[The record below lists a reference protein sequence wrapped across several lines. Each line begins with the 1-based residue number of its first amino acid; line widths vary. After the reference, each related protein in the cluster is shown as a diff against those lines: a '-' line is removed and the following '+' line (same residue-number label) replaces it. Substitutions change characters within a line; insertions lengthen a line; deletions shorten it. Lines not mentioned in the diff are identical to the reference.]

1 MANVAALRYSLVCLA
16 AILVVVGVTTQSFKK
31 MMATYLVGVLGI
43 AGVLLPDWAYF
54 DRDFSRWTS
63 PVTAQ
68 ERASHV
74 ALRSGST
81 RFRIYPLRT
90 AIYTTVYGL
99 ALYKWWI
106 FVSS

>member
-1 MANVAALRYSLVCLA
+1 MANAAALRYSLVCLA

-31 MMATYLVGVLGI
+31 TMATYLVGVLGI

-68 ERASHV
+68 ER
-74 ALRSGST
+74 SGST
-81 RFRIYPLRT
+81 RFS
-90 AIYTTVYGL
+90 V
-99 ALYKWWI
+99 
-106 FVSS
+106 